1 MRLQNQKS
9 IVSLLHIVFPL
20 KIKEGET
27 MAKSNQGKIT
37 ALYERLS
44 RDDELQGESNSIL
57 NQKKYLEDYARK
69 NGFNNI
75 QHFTDDGYSGTNFN
89 RPGFQSMIAE
99 IEAGHIATVIV
110 KDISRF
116 GRNYLE
122 VGFYTEIQFPS
133 KGVRFIAI
141 NNNVDSAN
149 PTDNDFTPFLN
160 IMNEWYAKDTSN
172 KIRAVFKS
180 RMQDGKRCS
189 GSIPYGY
196 KRVPG
201 DKQTLHIDAEAAA
214 VVRRIFDM
222 AASGASLAQIGQTLS
237 DEKVLIPSA
246 YEERY
251 HPESARHHS
260 YHDPY
265 RWNTTTLTYILDRQ
279 EYLGHTVLCK
289 SIRENFKLKK
299 RRAATPEER
308 IIFKNT
314 HEAIIDQETWDKAQ
328 RLRKRNPKKLPNGT
342 YSHRLAGMVFCADCG
357 SRMSF
362 SSPESKHRDFDVVY
376 DSDSSWQCSKYRNM
390 YVSCTSHFIKTST
403 IEAAILNEES
413 EITHENIEK
422 WFDANYSSLSKTE
435 HSYLAAQ
442 QLEAALKQVIRYA
455 DRQHGNWSTIQQA
468 EVDVSLVKPDYIID
482 GKIDLIKGEGDTVE
496 IVDFKSER
504 KPDLEKSRE
513 KLEQYRRQLNIYAYL
528 VEERTGKKVSR
539 MNLYYT
545 GEENG
550 VPIVTF
556 PYTKTAID
564 GTMAAFDDTVQ
575 RILKKDFHHCAN
587 DEKICKNCDFKYF
600 CRSK

>member
-1 MRLQNQKS
+1 
-9 IVSLLHIVFPL
+9 
-20 KIKEGET
+20 

-110 KDISRF
+110 KDMSRF

-201 DKQTLHIDAEAAA
+201 DKQTLYVDEEAAS

-308 IIFKNT
+308 IVFKNT

-328 RLRKRNPKKLPNGT
+328 RLRKRNPKKLPSGT

-362 SSPESKHRDFDVVY
+362 SSPESKHRDSDVVY

-403 IEAAILNEES
+403 IEAAILNAIKAMTK
-413 EITHENIEK
+413 EIIENEDLKDYIKGQNSIEYK
-422 WFDANYSSLSKTE
+422 PPMVDVFTGDVHTYRTPTQQEKAYLKANTMEQFNPQVVTDIYSGTNSDGNNVELEREMMDLSKTGTRYMVL
-435 HSYLAAQ
+435 SN
-442 QLEAALKQVIRYA
+442 LE
-455 DRQHGNWSTIQQA
+455 
-468 EVDVSLVKPDYIID
+468 
-482 GKIDLIKGEGDTVE
+482 
-496 IVDFKSER
+496 
-504 KPDLEKSRE
+504 
-513 KLEQYRRQLNIYAYL
+513 RRQFSI
-528 VEERTGKKVSR
+528 VSS
-539 MNLYYT
+539 
-545 GEENG
+545 
-550 VPIVTF
+550 
-556 PYTKTAID
+556 AIQ
-564 GTMAAFDDTVQ
+564 GQ
-575 RILKKDFHHCAN
+575 
-587 DEKICKNCDFKYF
+587 
-600 CRSK
+600 

>member
-1 MRLQNQKS
+1 
-9 IVSLLHIVFPL
+9 
-20 KIKEGET
+20 

-328 RLRKRNPKKLPNGT
+328 RLRKRNPKKLPSGT

-362 SSPESKHRDFDVVY
+362 SSPESKHRDSDVVY